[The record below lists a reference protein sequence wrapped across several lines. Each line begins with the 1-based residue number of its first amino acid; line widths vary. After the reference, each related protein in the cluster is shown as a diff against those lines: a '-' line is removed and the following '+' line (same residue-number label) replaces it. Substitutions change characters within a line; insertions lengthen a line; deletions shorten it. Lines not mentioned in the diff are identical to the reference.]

1 MPNPK
6 TGTVTTD
13 VGKAVTEFKGG
24 RVEYRTE
31 RQGAVVHVPL
41 GKASFPAEDLVTN
54 FRAVV
59 EELQRV
65 KPAAAKG
72 RYVKRVAISS
82 TMGPGV
88 KVDPNRLKPATATE
102 AAES

>member
-6 TGTVTTD
+6 TGTVTTE

-41 GKASFPAEDLVTN
+41 GKASFSVEDLTAN
-54 FRAVV
+54 FRAIVD
-59 EELQRV
+59 ELNRV
-65 KPAAAKG
+65 KPAASKG
-72 RYVKRVAISS
+72 RYMKRISVAT
-82 TMGPGV
+82 TMGPGI
-88 KVDPNRLKPATATE
+88 KVDPSRLKPELADG
-102 AAES
+102 SVPN